1 MACYIWEHDTVC
13 DFSLFHSLCLAEDYG
28 NLLVA
33 EALLELCLKEN
44 LAKIKDAVPLMEKNE
59 PKMSDAKK
67 HLTGILNQGKLSV
80 SIPDSQKNMNV

>member
-1 MACYIWEHDTVC
+1 MGTGHSGT
-13 DFSLFHSLCLAEDYG
+13 SLYSFPLCLAEDYE

-67 HLTGILNQGKLSV
+67 HLTGILNRGKLLV
-80 SIPDSQKNMNV
+80 SMHSRCKTWTI